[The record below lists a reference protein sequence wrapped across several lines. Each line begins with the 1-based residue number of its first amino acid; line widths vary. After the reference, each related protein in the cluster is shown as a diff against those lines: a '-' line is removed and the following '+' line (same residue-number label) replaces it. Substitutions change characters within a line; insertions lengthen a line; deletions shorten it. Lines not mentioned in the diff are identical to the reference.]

1 MLLGEIIYDYRKRNG
16 LTMKEFSERS
26 GLTKGYISM
35 LEKNY
40 NPRSKSGITPS
51 IATFKKAAK
60 GMNMDFDKLIS
71 MVDNQPVTFTAKSIN
86 ANISSLD
93 ATELSLLN
101 NYRTLD
107 EPRKKTLYD
116 YSSFLTYQMEVEERN
131 SAQAPAP
138 DANLKAAHYR
148 EDIEVTDEMKK
159 HDDDI
164 MNDDD
169 F

>member
-16 LTMKEFSERS
+16 MTMKEFSERS

-71 MVDNQPVTFTAKSIN
+71 MVDNQPVTFTVGSKDAST
-86 ANISSLD
+86 ANLD
-93 ATELSLLN
+93 DTERSLLN
-101 NYRTLD
+101 NYRTLN

-116 YSSFLTYQMEVEERN
+116 YSTFLTYQQEVENRQ
-131 SAQAPAP
+131 SPAP
-138 DANLKAAHYR
+138 DEELKAAHYR

-164 MNDDD
+164 MNDDN

>member
-60 GMNMDFDKLIS
+60 GMNMDFDRLIS
-71 MVDNQPVTFTAKSIN
+71 MVDNQPVTFTAKSSN

-93 ATELSLLN
+93 DTERSLLN

-116 YSSFLTYQMEVEERN
+116 YSSFLTYQMEVEERS
-131 SAQAPAP
+131 SAQTPAP
-138 DANLKAAHYR
+138 DADLKAAHYR

>member
-93 ATELSLLN
+93 DTELSLLN

-131 SAQAPAP
+131 SAQTPAP

>member
-71 MVDNQPVTFTAKSIN
+71 MVDNQPVTFTAKSSN
-86 ANISSLD
+86 ANISSLND
-93 ATELSLLN
+93 TERSLLN

-131 SAQAPAP
+131 SAQTPAP
-138 DANLKAAHYR
+138 DADLKAAHYR

-164 MNDDD
+164 MNGDD

>member
-16 LTMKEFSERS
+16 LTMKEFSDKS

-71 MVDNQPVTFTAKSIN
+71 MVDNQPVTFSAESDDTHENKI
-86 ANISSLD
+86 D
-93 ATELSLLN
+93 GTERALLH
-101 NYRTLD
+101 NYRSLD
-107 EPRKKTLYD
+107 EPRKKTLFD
-116 YSSFLTYQMEVEERN
+116 YSTFLTYQKQAEDR
-131 SAQAPAP
+131 SKAQTPAP
-138 DANLKAAHYR
+138 DADLKAAHYR
-148 EDIEVTDEMKK
+148 DDIDVTDEMKK

-164 MNDDD
+164 MNDDN

>member
-71 MVDNQPVTFTAKSIN
+71 MVDNQPVTFTSKSIN

-93 ATELSLLN
+93 DTELSLLN

-148 EDIEVTDEMKK
+148 EDIEVTDEMKR